1 MSSYLNVSRCLFG
14 VCICPKTYY
23 ISQHSNIIHDGSLTL
38 PMIGAI
44 LYDLPSLRYVYC
56 FTFICLFLI
65 GLINNIFSIMT
76 FIRERIRY
84 TICGVYLIFYSIFSL
99 ILMILI
105 ITNVI
110 IAIYYDKYIFRLW
123 ACYGYPYLLTITIY
137 ISMLI
142 SSIIV
147 IEHVCH
153 LYFDFDPFRSRKQPV
168 QNTLLFLLLISI
180 SNLDKIF
187 GRTLSIDEVGYYS
200 CSYKDFSYKYWS
212 NILYYIYII
221 IPCCIHFTCLICIL
235 LILIKR
241 HSLRKIILYQ
251 RYFTPSVF
259 ILVCMTLN
267 GLYLYLFNFHLT
279 YSSGYLIRLHIGFI
293 FLLYTPQLF
302 TYMIYV
308 MPNDFYVKEFYQIWF
323 YRKLCYCFYNK
334 KRHVQDFEVL
344 QFLWTRR
351 PSLENI
357 KTISGFSDIL
367 IPSESY
373 NKI

>member
-1 MSSYLNVSRCLFG
+1 MLCSHMSSYLNENRCLFG

-23 ISQHSNIIHDGSLTL
+23 ISQHSNIIHNGSLTL

-56 FTFICLFLI
+56 FIFICLALI

-76 FIRERIRY
+76 FIRERIQY
-84 TICGVYLIFYSIFSL
+84 TICGVYLIFYSLFSL
-99 ILMILI
+99 LLMILI
-105 ITNVI
+105 MTNVI
-110 IAIYYDKYIFRLW
+110 IAVYYDKYIFRLW
-123 ACYGYPYLLTITIY
+123 ACYGYPYLSTVTVY

-153 LYFDFDPFRSRKQPV
+153 LYFNFDPFRSRKQPV
-168 QNTLLFLLLISI
+168 QITLLFLLLISI

-221 IPCCIHFTCLICIL
+221 IPCFIHFTCLICIL

-241 HSLRKIILYQ
+241 HPLRKIILYQ
-251 RYFTPSVF
+251 SYFTPSVF
-259 ILVCMTLN
+259 IIFCMTLN
-267 GLYLYLFNFHLT
+267 GLYLYLFDFHLT

-293 FLLYTPQLF
+293 FLLYTPQIF

-308 MPNDFYVKEFYQIWF
+308 MPNNDYVKEFYQIWF
-323 YRKLCYCFYNK
+323 YRKLCCCFYDK
-334 KRHVQDFEVL
+334 KRHRIDFEILNILCTVSPL
-344 QFLWTRR
+344 
-351 PSLENI
+351 SESI
-357 KTISGFSDIL
+357 KTV
-367 IPSESY
+367 
-373 NKI
+373 

>member
-1 MSSYLNVSRCLFG
+1 MSSYLNENRCLFG

-23 ISQHSNIIHDGSLTL
+23 ISQHSNIIHNGSLTL

-56 FTFICLFLI
+56 FIFICLALI

-76 FIRERIRY
+76 FIRERIQY
-84 TICGVYLIFYSIFSL
+84 TICGVYLIFYSLFSL
-99 ILMILI
+99 LLMILI
-105 ITNVI
+105 MTNVI
-110 IAIYYDKYIFRLW
+110 IAVYYDKYIFRLW
-123 ACYGYPYLLTITIY
+123 ACYGYPYLSTVTVY

-153 LYFDFDPFRSRKQPV
+153 LYFNFDPFRSRKQPV
-168 QNTLLFLLLISI
+168 QITLLFLLLISI

-221 IPCCIHFTCLICIL
+221 IPCFIHFTCLICIL

-251 RYFTPSVF
+251 RYITPSVF
-259 ILVCMTLN
+259 IMVCMTLN
-267 GLYLYLFNFHLT
+267 SLYLYLFDFHLT

-308 MPNDFYVKEFYQIWF
+308 MPNDFYLKEFYQIWF
-323 YRKLCYCFYNK
+323 YRKLCCCFYNK

-344 QFLWTRR
+344 QFLWTKRA
-351 PSLENI
+351 SLENI
-357 KTISGFSDIL
+357 KTISGFGDIL
-367 IPSESY
+367 IPSEFY

>member
-1 MSSYLNVSRCLFG
+1 MSSYLNENRCFFG

-23 ISQHSNIIHDGSLTL
+23 ISQHSNIIHNGSLTL

-56 FTFICLFLI
+56 FIFICLALI

-76 FIRERIRY
+76 FIRERIQY
-84 TICGVYLIFYSIFSL
+84 TICGVYLIFYSLFSL
-99 ILMILI
+99 LLMILI
-105 ITNVI
+105 MTNVI
-110 IAIYYDKYIFRLW
+110 IAVYYDKYIFRLW
-123 ACYGYPYLLTITIY
+123 ACYGYPYLSTVTVY

-153 LYFDFDPFRSRKQPV
+153 LYFNFDPFRSRKQPV
-168 QNTLLFLLLISI
+168 QITLLFLLLISI

-221 IPCCIHFTCLICIL
+221 IPCFIHFTCLICIL

-251 RYFTPSVF
+251 RYITPSVF
-259 ILVCMTLN
+259 IMVCMTLN
-267 GLYLYLFNFHLT
+267 SLYLYLFDFHLT

-323 YRKLCYCFYNK
+323 YRTLCCCFYNK

-344 QFLWTRR
+344 QFLWTKRA
-351 PSLENI
+351 SLENI
-357 KTISGFSDIL
+357 KTISGFGDIL
-367 IPSESY
+367 IPSEFY

>member
-1 MSSYLNVSRCLFG
+1 
-14 VCICPKTYY
+14 
-23 ISQHSNIIHDGSLTL
+23 
-38 PMIGAI
+38 
-44 LYDLPSLRYVYC
+44 
-56 FTFICLFLI
+56 
-65 GLINNIFSIMT
+65 
-76 FIRERIRY
+76 
-84 TICGVYLIFYSIFSL
+84 
-99 ILMILI
+99 
-105 ITNVI
+105 
-110 IAIYYDKYIFRLW
+110 
-123 ACYGYPYLLTITIY
+123 
-137 ISMLI
+137 MLI

>member
-56 FTFICLFLI
+56 FTFICLSLI

-142 SSIIV
+142 SSTIV
-147 IEHVCH
+147 IEHLCH
-153 LYFDFDPFRSRKQPV
+153 LFFNFDQLRSRKQSI
-168 QNTLLFLLLISI
+168 QIIICFFLIVSI
-180 SNLDKIF
+180 LNLDKIF
-187 GRTLSIDEVGYYS
+187 GRTLSIDQFGYYS
-200 CSYKDFSYKYWS
+200 CSYRHPLFKYWS
-212 NILYYIYII
+212 NSLYYIYII

-241 HSLRKIILYQ
+241 HPLRKIILYQ
-251 RYFTPSVF
+251 SYFTPSVF
-259 ILVCMTLN
+259 IIFCMVSN
-267 GLYLYLFNFHLT
+267 GLYLYLFDFHLT

-293 FLLYTPQLF
+293 FLLYTPQIF

-308 MPNDFYVKEFYQIWF
+308 MPNNDYVKEFYQIWF
-323 YRKLCYCFYNK
+323 YRKLCCCFYDK
-334 KRHVQDFEVL
+334 QRYRIDFEVL
-344 QFLWTRR
+344 NILCAAR
-351 PSLENI
+351 SSSELI
-357 KTISGFSDIL
+357 KTV
-367 IPSESY
+367 
-373 NKI
+373 